1 MKTGGDPWES
11 LDRLV
16 KEALAEDLGRPP
28 SDATSEALIDQNAS
42 GAAEIRAK
50 APIVLAGLE
59 AARRT
64 FAALDPEV
72 VFTGRAAD
80 GDHLGPGGLIA
91 TVEGSLRAI
100 LSAERTALN
109 FLQRLSGIAT
119 GTARF
124 VEAVAGTRARILD
137 TRKTTPGWR
146 ALEKYAVRCGG
157 GTNHRMGLY
166 DAVLIKDNHIRAAG
180 GVAKALDRARGAG
193 RKLPVEVEVESISA
207 LHEALDAG
215 AKRVL
220 LDNMGLDELRE
231 AVAVTAGRARL
242 EASGGITLETVR
254 SVAETGVDFISVGA
268 LTHSTPAADLSLEIT
283 RP

>member
-1 MKTGGDPWES
+1 MGGDPWGS
-11 LDRLV
+11 LDRLIT
-16 KEALAEDLGRPP
+16 EALAEDLGRPP
-28 SDATSEALIDQNAS
+28 SDATSEAIIDQDAT

-64 FAALDPEV
+64 FRALDPGIAFVE
-72 VFTGRAAD
+72 RAAD
-80 GDHLGPGGLIA
+80 GDRLGAGDLVLIVDG
-91 TVEGSLRAI
+91 TLRAI
-100 LSAERTALN
+100 LAAERTALN

-119 GTARF
+119 ETARF
-124 VEAVAGTRARILD
+124 VESVAGTRARILD

-146 ALEKYAVRCGG
+146 AMEKYAVRCGG
-157 GTNHRMGLY
+157 GTNHRMGLH
-166 DAVLIKDNHIRAAG
+166 DAILIKDNHIRAAG
-180 GVAKALDRARGAG
+180 GVAKALDRAWEAC

-220 LDNMGLDELRE
+220 LDNMGLDALRE
-231 AVAVTAGRARL
+231 AVAVTAGRAQL
-242 EASGGITLETVR
+242 EASGGVTLETVR